1 MFFGYGMMHMIASV
15 SRHNFIACIIRVFG
29 SSQGDLFV
37 LFQDITLEMLPAK
50 MV

>member
-1 MFFGYGMMHMIASV
+1 MFFGYGMMYMIASV
-15 SRHNFIACIIRVFG
+15 SQHNFIVCIIRVFG
-29 SSQGDLFV
+29 SSRRPFV